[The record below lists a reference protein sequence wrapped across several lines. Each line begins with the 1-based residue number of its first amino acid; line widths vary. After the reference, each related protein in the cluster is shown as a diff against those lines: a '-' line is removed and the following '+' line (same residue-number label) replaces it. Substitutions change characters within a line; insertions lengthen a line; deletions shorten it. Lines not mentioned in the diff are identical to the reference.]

1 MRVGDGGAD
10 SMACGLADE
19 EIFILNAL
27 YHHRCINSNHSKNL
41 GEIEKAFKAQFNID
55 LERFIVNLTSLGYI
69 TPKRKKDIK
78 YFISDV
84 PMTCTAINRHEGR
97 ATEGRIFPRN
107 RPRRL

>member
-1 MRVGDGGAD
+1 MPVGDGAD
-10 SMACGLADE
+10 PMACGLVDE

-27 YHHRCINSNHSKNL
+27 YQHRCINSNHSKNL
-41 GEIEKAFKAQFNID
+41 GEIAKAFKAQFNVD
-55 LERFIVNLTSLGYI
+55 LERFAVHLTSLGYI
-69 TPKRKKDIK
+69 TQKRKIDIK

-84 PMTCTAINRHEGR
+84 PRTCIAINHHGGR